1 MSQFDVHR
9 LKSGSALVVDCQ
21 SELLEHL
28 STRLVVPLIPREHGS
43 PPQVARLNPLFS
55 LDGEEFIMATQL
67 AAAVLTRD
75 LGEMVASLRD
85 RSFEIVGALDVL
97 FGGV

>member
-9 LKSGSALVVDCQ
+9 LNSGSGLVVDCQ

-28 STRLVVPLIPREHGS
+28 STRLVVPLIPREEGA
-43 PPQVARLNPLFS
+43 PQVARLNPLVFV
-55 LDGEEFIMATQL
+55 DGREFIMATQL
-67 AAAVLTRD
+67 AAAVLQRD
-75 LGEMVASLRD
+75 LGEVVASLRD

-97 FGGV
+97 FSGV

>member
-9 LKSGSALVVDCQ
+9 LKSGATLVVDCQ

-28 STRLVVPLIPREHGS
+28 STRMVVPLISREQG
-43 PPQVARLNPLFS
+43 PVQVASLNPLVS
-55 LDGEEFIMATQL
+55 IDGQEFVMATQL
-67 AAAVLTRD
+67 AAAVLQRD
-75 LGEMVASLRD
+75 LGNVVASLRD

-97 FGGV
+97 FSGV

>member
-9 LKSGSALVVDCQ
+9 LKSGSTLVVDCQ

-28 STRLVVPLIPREHGS
+28 STRLVVPLIPGEDG
-43 PPQVARLNPLFS
+43 PPQVARLNPS
-55 LDGEEFIMATQL
+55 LTLEDREFIMATQL

-75 LGEMVASLRD
+75 LGEVVASLRD

-97 FGGV
+97 FSGV

>member
-9 LKSGSALVVDCQ
+9 LKSVATLVVDCQ

-28 STRLVVPLIPREHGS
+28 STRMVVPLISREQA
-43 PPQVARLNPLFS
+43 PVQVARLNPLVS
-55 LDGEEFIMATQL
+55 IDGQEFVMATQL
-67 AAAVLTRD
+67 AAAVLQRD
-75 LGEMVASLRD
+75 LGNVVASLRD

-97 FGGV
+97 FSGV